1 MTLLE
6 RTRQT
11 ASRANRLRQ
20 QRAERR
26 MDEIVVVAEVHAKYE
41 KADRDGDLRVESLIQ
56 KVHDLADDEEE
67 REAAAQLLAAWWASE
82 RQEGIAVEGAVRDAV
97 DHLRRNNGF
106 WLADGC
112 GPDGRAA

>member
-1 MTLLE
+1 MTLLD

-56 KVHDLADDEEE
+56 KVHDLADDKEE
-67 REAAAQLLAAWWASE
+67 RKAAAQLLAAWWRSE
-82 RQEGIAVEGAVRDAV
+82 KDEGAVRQAV
-97 DHLRRNNGF
+97 VVLRDNNGF